1 MLHVQLPPKG
11 ILKNNALMKY
21 VFDTSAYPREHKE
34 LKNLREATEK
44 RYGNDSRMAVP
55 VDEGQ
60 FLSML
65 VKIMNAKKTLE
76 IGVFTGYSLLST
88 ALALP
93 DDGQITGIDID
104 QEAYEFGLQ
113 FIRQAGVE
121 HKINFIQSIG
131 IEGVNQILNNVSV
144 SSKLNLK
151 KKRRADFL
159 TGVLFVLMLKQQ
171 DKVPKEEFDFAF
183 VDADKHGY
191 KQYHEQLLKLVKVGG
206 VIAYDNTLWY
216 GLVVEEEDA
225 VPEDL
230 RGSTKAILDFNEA
243 LASDPRVEI
252 SHVSIGDGV
261 TLCRRLV

>member
-131 IEGVNQILNNVSV
+131 IEGVNQILNN
-144 SSKLNLK
+144 
-151 KKRRADFL
+151 
-159 TGVLFVLMLKQQ
+159 

>member
-131 IEGVNQILNNVSV
+131 IEGVNQILNN
-144 SSKLNLK
+144 
-151 KKRRADFL
+151 
-159 TGVLFVLMLKQQ
+159 Q